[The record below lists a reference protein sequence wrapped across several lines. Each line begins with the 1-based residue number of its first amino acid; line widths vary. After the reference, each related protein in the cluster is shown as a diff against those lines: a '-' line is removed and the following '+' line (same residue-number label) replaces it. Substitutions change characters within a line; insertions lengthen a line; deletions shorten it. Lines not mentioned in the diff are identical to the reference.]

1 MDNQQ
6 RVQSVVTANQIL
18 EALATKGDGSSL
30 TELARLLD
38 MTPSRVLR
46 HLTTLVDLQL
56 VERTG
61 AEPIYRLG
69 IGLVRLAERAA
80 YQHDVGRI
88 ALPALRRLNDEFG
101 QATYLV
107 RKQAGRATVWLSFES
122 DGLPHLS
129 MSPGMSFA
137 LSGSASGR
145 VLLAFDADARK
156 DVPLAPAARHDFP
169 DPIPTRKGLEE
180 RLEHIRQVFFDHHSI
195 GHATAI
201 YGLAAPLLG
210 HDDHTVAAIGLGG
223 FSVQLPGRAGKIL
236 GALLDTAAEVSR
248 QLGSRRTWPTKAA
261 RAEQAR
267 ALELLASH
275 YAER

>member
-1 MDNQQ
+1 MENQQ
-6 RVQSVVTANQIL
+6 RVQSVVAANQIL
-18 EALATKGDGSSL
+18 EALATKGEGSSL
-30 TELARLLD
+30 TELARLLN

-46 HLTTLVDLQL
+46 HLTTLVELQL

-80 YQHDVGRI
+80 HQHDVGRI
-88 ALPALRRLNDEFG
+88 ALPALRRLSDEFG

-107 RKQAGRATVWLSFES
+107 RKQAGHASVWLSFES
-122 DGLPHLS
+122 DGVPHLA
-129 MSPGMSFA
+129 MSPGMSFS

-145 VLLAFDADARK
+145 VLLAFDADAQTN
-156 DVPLAPAARHDFP
+156 VPLSAKPRHDFP
-169 DPIPTRKGLEE
+169 DPIPTRKALEE
-180 RLEHIRQVFFDHHSI
+180 RLERIRQVFFDHHSI

-210 HDDHTVAAIGLGG
+210 HEDRAVAAIGLGG
-223 FSVQLPGRAGKIL
+223 FSVQLPGRAGKLL

-248 QLGSRRTWPTKAA
+248 QLGSRCDWPTAAA
-261 RAEQAR
+261 RAEQAD
-267 ALELLASH
+267 ALERLAAH

>member
-6 RVQSVVTANQIL
+6 RVQSVVAANQIL
-18 EALATKGDGSSL
+18 EALATRGEGSSL

-61 AEPIYRLG
+61 TEPIYRLG

-80 YQHDVGRI
+80 YQHDVGRV
-88 ALPALRRLNDEFG
+88 ALPALRRLNDVFG

-107 RKQAGRATVWLSFES
+107 RKQGGRASVWLSFES
-122 DGLPHLS
+122 DGLPHLA
-129 MSPGMSFA
+129 MSPGMSFS

-145 VLLAFDADARK
+145 VLLAFDPDASL
-156 DVPLAPAARHDFP
+156 DVPLAAKPRHDFP
-169 DPIPTRKGLEE
+169 DPIPTRKALEE
-180 RLEHIRQVFFDHHSI
+180 RLKQIRQIFFDQHSI
-195 GHATAI
+195 GHGTAI

-210 HDDHTVAAIGLGG
+210 HDDRTVAAIGLGG
-223 FSVQLPGRAGKIL
+223 FSVQLPGRAG
-236 GALLDTAAEVSR
+236 ALLRALLETAEEVSR
-248 QLGSRRTWPTKAA
+248 QLGSRREWPKAAA
-261 RAEQAR
+261 RAEHAK
-267 ALELLASH
+267 ALERLVAH